1 LDKKWEKLIKNSH
14 LNVMGT
20 DGKMVVSWA
29 KLISEMHHGNSN
41 SARPSAFKKVIG
53 QFNPTFEGYEQHDS
67 QECINTILD
76 FIHEDLYR
84 KEKKPYVETGETEGK
99 TDKEASIEA
108 WNKHVYRNESVILDL
123 FHGQFKSR
131 TSCNQCDKVSIVF
144 DPFLM
149 I

>member
-1 LDKKWEKLIKNSH
+1 
-14 LNVMGT
+14 MGT